1 MLREITAVR
10 QIPGE
15 ARRRWFQD
23 EEMDLFVW
31 LGERSQIVGFQLA
44 YDKPN
49 AEKAITWR
57 AATGFRHARVD
68 DGARPGHHPG
78 SPLLVSAGAFDAPAV
93 LGRFREAAAAID
105 PEIMQFVAARLAEYT
120 AVRPGGA
127 KPEPPAPREP
137 SAVPRIQWVLAAL
150 ALLLCLAIVLWLVRG

>member
-15 ARRRWFQD
+15 ARRRWFHD

-31 LGERSQIVGFQLA
+31 LGEQSEIVGFQLA

-49 AEKAITWR
+49 AEKAVTWK

-68 DGARPGHHPG
+68 DGVRPGHYPG
-78 SPLLVSAGAFDAPAV
+78 SPLLVAAGPFDAPAV
-93 LGRFREAAAAID
+93 LRRFRKAAAEMD
-105 PEIMQFVAARLAEYT
+105 PEIAQMVAARLAEYSSARRET
-120 AVRPGGA
+120 ASPETPALR
-127 KPEPPAPREP
+127 EPPRA
-137 SAVPRIQWVLAAL
+137 PRIQWILAAL
-150 ALLLCLAIVLWLVRG
+150 ALLCLALVLWLAQG